1 MTVDYNLLGK
11 PINVMES
18 LQMLGAGQERARTEQ
33 ARQTEMDKQQ
43 QFQESLRGA
52 INPQTGEVDTNAA
65 RLAYLNKG
73 DVEGA
78 MKFQQGDFA
87 TRRKAIAEPYAQA
100 AWDVLQRNPEQQASA
115 WDQYVD
121 QFSQQ
126 HPEAAQFK
134 GKFTPELAKAF
145 LAETGHLDEFMRETA
160 PKATV
165 IPQGGEIGF
174 VQNGR
179 RVDIPNEQIS
189 QPSAGPPNAAPGTQN
204 TITAAEAQSVIK
216 SIGRA
221 GFDKWAQK
229 NGVTV
234 EGQGPPS
241 KRGSDGQ
248 MYYNINGKWFN
259 NPEGR

>member
-1 MTVDYNLLGK
+1 MPVDYNLLSK

-33 ARQTEMDKQQ
+33 AHKTEMDKQK
-43 QFQESLRGA
+43 QFQASLRSA
-52 INPQTGEVDTNAA
+52 INPQTGEVDTAAA
-65 RLAYLNKG
+65 RLAYLNNG
-73 DVEGA
+73 DAEGA

-87 TRRKAIAEPYAQA
+87 TRRKAVAEPYAQA
-100 AWDVLQRNPEQQASA
+100 AWDVLQRDPEQQAAA

-179 RVDIPNEQIS
+179 RVDVPNEQVS
-189 QPSAGPPNAAPGTQN
+189 QSGPPDAAPGTQN
-204 TITAAEAQSVIK
+204 TITAEEALRVIK
-216 SIGRA
+216 SMGRA

-234 EGQGPPS
+234 EGQAPPS

-248 MYYNINGKWFN
+248 TYYNINGKWFN